1 MVVVE
6 GEPIGK
12 GRPRV
17 SSRSGTVYTPR
28 KTVAYEDALRF
39 AAKLSKDRLGTAPAI
54 AIIRAFSEPPTSW
67 SQKKKKVAVGGR
79 VQKITKPD
87 IDNVVKSA
95 LDGIPPYNIEKSDD
109 NHYRI
114 TLALAGFR
122 QEDLEIQLE
131 GTRLSVKGTPEQP
144 KEEKK
149 WLHQGLMNQPF
160 SLSFT
165 LAENMEVS
173 GATFVNGL
181 LHIDLIRN
189 EPEPIAAQRIA
200 ISERPAL
207 NS

>member
-39 AAKLSKDRLGTAPAI
+39 AAKLSKDRLGMAPAI

-95 LDGIPPYNIEKSDD
+95 LDGIQDVCFEDDRQIVACVAVKAYDVRARLEIEL
-109 NHYRI
+109 
-114 TLALAGFR
+114 LAIKDEGEVLIAQGEGRSFEGCSL
-122 QEDLEIQLE
+122 EDLLAKVLGGGSCGARLADGEEAGELVE
-131 GTRLSVKGTPEQP
+131 GLR
-144 KEEKK
+144 
-149 WLHQGLMNQPF
+149 
-160 SLSFT
+160 
-165 LAENMEVS
+165 
-173 GATFVNGL
+173 
-181 LHIDLIRN
+181 
-189 EPEPIAAQRIA
+189 AA
-200 ISERPAL
+200 
-207 NS
+207 

>member
-39 AAKLSKDRLGTAPAI
+39 AAKLSKDRLGMAPAI

-67 SQKKKKVAVGGR
+67 SQKKKKVAVGGL

-95 LDGIPPYNIEKSDD
+95 LDGIQDVCFDDDRQIVACVAIKAYDVRARLEIELLAIKDEGEVLIAQGEGKSFEGCS
-109 NHYRI
+109 
-114 TLALAGFR
+114 L
-122 QEDLEIQLE
+122 EDLLAKVLGGNCGAGLADGEEAGELVE
-131 GTRLSVKGTPEQP
+131 GLR
-144 KEEKK
+144 
-149 WLHQGLMNQPF
+149 
-160 SLSFT
+160 
-165 LAENMEVS
+165 
-173 GATFVNGL
+173 
-181 LHIDLIRN
+181 
-189 EPEPIAAQRIA
+189 AA
-200 ISERPAL
+200 
-207 NS
+207 